1 MVCKNCGYPLK
12 LEDKFCPKC
21 GMQSVQEYYTN
32 SDTAPL
38 PEAFAPTGT
47 PTYTAESKKREPMTK
62 AKKAKIIVL
71 SVLSVILIV
80 GAAIGIKY
88 LSGAEHKVIKA
99 LDGGNYSEAV
109 SIYESELSGKSAPLL
124 KSALKSRIEKIK
136 SGFKNGDVD
145 YDAAKDELAAIARI
159 GEKSVAASAEEAKS
173 YVDSL
178 KLSKEAYASGAAS
191 YEKSDWLG
199 AITNLKNVDESDE
212 NYASAKE
219 KYDSAVKNYK
229 NEVLKAAKDCADKGL
244 FEKAVAELN
253 TALNAVGTDE
263 ELNSALASY
272 KGEYFAELK
281 KDAIKNSAEK
291 AAANDYGSA
300 IKAIKETL
308 EITGSDP
315 ELQSILDGYTQKYV
329 AKVIETAD
337 ALVGKRNYSAAV
349 SEINGALEILPDNE
363 ELKAKKEKLEA
374 EKPVSLSTLTPINGG
389 FTWNDGLP
397 TDPFGKTYTDLSG
410 YALFKG
416 EYWSW
421 NQDKAITTA
430 EYRVYGKYKYISG
443 ALSPHADINE
453 DAYSQVKI
461 YADDKLVYTSPAI
474 GRKTDLV
481 NFNADISGADYI
493 KIVVEVKRREEK
505 DGNNK
510 DSLILMDV
518 QLWSK

>member
-1 MVCKNCGYPLK
+1 MVCKNCGYPLNP
-12 LEDKFCPKC
+12 ENKFCPKC

-38 PEAFAPTGT
+38 PEAFAPT
-47 PTYTAESKKREPMTK
+47 YTAESKKREPMTK
-62 AKKAKIIVL
+62 AKKVKIIVL
-71 SVLSVILIV
+71 SVLSVILVV

-173 YVDSL
+173 YVNSL

-229 NEVLKAAKDCADKGL
+229 DEVLKTAKDCADKGL
-244 FEKAVAELN
+244 FEKAVAELSA
-253 TALNAVGTDE
+253 ALNAVGTDE

-329 AKVIETAD
+329 AKAIETAD

-374 EKPVSLSTLTPINGG
+374 EKPVSLSTLTPINGKYN
-389 FTWNDGLP
+389 WNDGMP
-397 TDPFGKTYTDLSG
+397 TDPFGTTYTDFCN
-410 YALFKG
+410 YAIF
-416 EYWSW
+416 ESAYWPYDS
-421 NQDKAITTA
+421 IISSE

-443 ALSPHADINE
+443 ALSPHADIYE
-453 DAYSQVKI
+453 DGYSQVKI

>member
-12 LEDKFCPKC
+12 PEDKFCPKC

-38 PEAFAPTGT
+38 PEAFVPTKT
-47 PTYTAESKKREPMTK
+47 PTHTAESKKRVPMTK

-71 SVLSVILIV
+71 SVLSVILIA

-229 NEVLKAAKDCADKGL
+229 DEVLKAAKDCADKGL